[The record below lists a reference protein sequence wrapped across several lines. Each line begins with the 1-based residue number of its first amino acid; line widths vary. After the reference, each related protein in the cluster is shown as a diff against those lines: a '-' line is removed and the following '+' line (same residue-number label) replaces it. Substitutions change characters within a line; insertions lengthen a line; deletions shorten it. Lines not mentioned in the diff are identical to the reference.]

1 MFFINFNFTHEQI
14 KNRIIM
20 AKAKNATQ
28 EQVVT
33 NEASSKIEAIKNL
46 IFGENIAA
54 YNSEF
59 ETVKKD
65 ISSKKRELEDFI
77 EDTRKG
83 LHQAIDN
90 LSTDINIRIT
100 ELEDNITEKVESL
113 DVTKVDKKTLGN
125 LLIAMGEKIN
135 QK

>member
-1 MFFINFNFTHEQI
+1 
-14 KNRIIM
+14 M
-20 AKAKNATQ
+20 AKENKAVKEEVANDP
-28 EQVVT
+28 
-33 NEASSKIEAIKNL
+33 SSKIEAIKNL

-59 ETVKKD
+59 EKVKND
-65 ISSKKRELEDFI
+65 IASKKKELEDFI
-77 EDTRKG
+77 DDSRKE

-100 ELEDNITEKVESL
+100 ELEDNLADKAEAL
-113 DVTKVDKKTLGN
+113 DSKKVDKKTLGD